1 MNQLTQ
7 INKLLALEQKDTC
20 EHEVKIVFTQ
30 QWNYAQTG
38 LSLKNTIADA
48 INDFHDGII
57 DPEALSRKNIIQ
69 IIINDIPFTLE
80 EVHNFLLEE

>member
-1 MNQLTQ
+1 MSQPIQ
-7 INKLLALEQKDTC
+7 RKELLALEQKDTC

-38 LSLKNTIADA
+38 LSLKNAIADA
-48 INDFHDGII
+48 INDFSDGII

-80 EVHNFLLEE
+80 EVHHFLSEE